1 MPWWS
6 FLGVRRDIGYL
17 RRKHAQAYGAIW
29 EFTEAARRHL
39 ERAATS
45 EQRYSG
51 STVAE
56 KLHADAIE
64 DTLVRRGFTRR
75 LMPYQL
81 SNVERLCNLPAAAA
95 FSVPGAGKT
104 TEALAV
110 FALLRTHESRLV
122 IVAPKNAFAVWEEQI
137 GICFA
142 GQRFAISRLT
152 GGRSAITLALNDA
165 PDVVIVGYQQ
175 LPRVGDLLA
184 EYMAARP
191 CFMFLDESHRM
202 KAGRDGVSGA
212 AILAL
217 SHLPTYKLVMSGTP
231 MPNTA
236 QDLVAQFNFLY
247 PQVPADEGSVIS
259 RLGPIYTRTTKDQLG
274 LAPPLRVRHKVEL
287 TPNQFRLYRAL
298 ADDAARHLERLTVG
312 DRLTFRAFARCVVH
326 MIQAASDPAL
336 LAEGTVGGH
345 PMLAAALAEPS
356 QKPAAACDI
365 ARRLAKD
372 GRKCVI
378 WSFFPQ
384 TVEFIAG
391 CLADLG
397 AEFIHGGV
405 DTSPD
410 DTVTDSREAK
420 LRRFHDDP
428 GCYALIANPAACAE
442 SISLHTVCHDAIY
455 VDRTYNAGQ
464 YLQSEDR
471 IHRLGL
477 PPTCRTTITV
487 LQAEGTIDISVGRRL
502 QAKVAAMQQ
511 VLNDAALSIR
521 PFDLDDESI
530 DGIDEADIADLRR
543 LLLGS

>member
-1 MPWWS
+1 MPWVRLDYDPTRLEAVLSASRDLSPTAWAEVRRTLEERGQGVRTRPEGAVSMPWWS

-175 LPRVGDLLA
+175 LPHASAATDQGRFDGFRLVG
-184 EYMAARP
+184 P
-191 CFMFLDESHRM
+191 CASPLREGRSEV
-202 KAGRDGVSGA
+202 AGR
-212 AILAL
+212 
-217 SHLPTYKLVMSGTP
+217 
-231 MPNTA
+231 
-236 QDLVAQFNFLY
+236 
-247 PQVPADEGSVIS
+247 
-259 RLGPIYTRTTKDQLG
+259 
-274 LAPPLRVRHKVEL
+274 
-287 TPNQFRLYRAL
+287 
-298 ADDAARHLERLTVG
+298 
-312 DRLTFRAFARCVVH
+312 
-326 MIQAASDPAL
+326 
-336 LAEGTVGGH
+336 
-345 PMLAAALAEPS
+345 
-356 QKPAAACDI
+356 
-365 ARRLAKD
+365 
-372 GRKCVI
+372 
-378 WSFFPQ
+378 
-384 TVEFIAG
+384 
-391 CLADLG
+391 
-397 AEFIHGGV
+397 
-405 DTSPD
+405 
-410 DTVTDSREAK
+410 VTGWR
-420 LRRFHDDP
+420 
-428 GCYALIANPAACAE
+428 
-442 SISLHTVCHDAIY
+442 
-455 VDRTYNAGQ
+455 
-464 YLQSEDR
+464 
-471 IHRLGL
+471 
-477 PPTCRTTITV
+477 
-487 LQAEGTIDISVGRRL
+487 
-502 QAKVAAMQQ
+502 M
-511 VLNDAALSIR
+511 
-521 PFDLDDESI
+521 
-530 DGIDEADIADLRR
+530 
-543 LLLGS
+543 